1 MHINA
6 KRLKRRINKNA
17 PQAADGRLFYDSPSL
32 SAGAD
37 VIKDPTEPPL
47 YMFISDSISRAALLG
62 ITITEATDER
72 TGGTLYTIAGGCMT
86 DLDEPPETYNNEAEL
101 TAAINQL
108 WEIMTEPTAEVYTD
122 SAGRL
127 HERIIYPELDY

>member
-17 PQAADGRLFYDSPSL
+17 PQETGGLLFYGSPDL

-37 VIKDPTEPPL
+37 VIKDPAEPPL
-47 YMFISDSISRAALLG
+47 YTFISDYDERAALLG

-72 TGGTLYTIAGGCMT
+72 TGGTLYTIAGGCMI
-86 DLDEPPETYNNEAEL
+86 DLDTPPETYHSAAEL

-108 WEIMTEPTAEVYTD
+108 WEIMTEPTAEFYTD
-122 SAGRL
+122 NAGRL
-127 HERIIYPELDY
+127 HERTIYPELDY